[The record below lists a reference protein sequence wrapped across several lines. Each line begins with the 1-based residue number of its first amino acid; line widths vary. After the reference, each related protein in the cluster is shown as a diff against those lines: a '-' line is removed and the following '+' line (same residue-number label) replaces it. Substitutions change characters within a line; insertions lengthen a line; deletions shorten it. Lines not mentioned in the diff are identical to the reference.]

1 MSWSSDFIRQLQK
14 ADSLA
19 FRFRLHFLPSP
30 HGAGSEYIIDNSSQ
44 YIQIEGSSIRI
55 NGTSIQP
62 QSFSATF
69 GQFSIVIVGDYR
81 YVNDKIAKGQL
92 AVLYAGFEGY
102 APSDYQRL
110 IWGNLEAV
118 RKINFETFELVF
130 GDALMSLNTRQD
142 KRVDP
147 SLILGGRNVS
157 RSAFFYTI
165 GQSTTLT
172 ANFNTNSGTNIY
184 LTDITIFEKSSLENG
199 LIAIE
204 DEDFNGGQGGIIFAE
219 WSSKTTTT
227 APAGYLTLVNTVPL
241 QPAYP
246 SPSTST
252 FSTEVHAAHAVV
264 YNAAQISEFP
274 PHIIYRLLELGGSPA
289 LPASWRVGGDLGV
302 DIYDYSD
309 ADAQKDYIKSNLGGT
324 YSWRL
329 AFDAPET
336 ELLRVISSKAS
347 SHGQWAVLRQG
358 RISWRGCADIYYNAQ
373 PNKFK
378 PLTAIITDTDIQSV
392 ISHEFYDPAVNA
404 VYHQARITID
414 PDENTAATLP
424 EDATTL
430 PIYNEI
436 NERGDGVTLNPS
448 LSRSNLAGGDLNRMR
463 SWLLYPPEK
472 LTLNCKIGLATL
484 VAGDDII
491 LKSDIIYGLDEEF
504 GKTINRRG
512 MISAVDIDFS
522 TRSAIITILFLPK
535 RLR

>member
-69 GQFSIVIVGDYR
+69 GQFSIVVVGDYR

-165 GQSTTLT
+165 GQGTALT
-172 ANFNTNSGTNIY
+172 ANFNTGSDTQLY
-184 LTDITIFEKSSLENG
+184 LTDISFFEKSSLENG
-199 LIAIE
+199 LILI
-204 DEDFNGGQGGIIFAE
+204 DDTVHGTPFFAQ
-219 WSSKTTTT
+219 WTSKTTTT
-227 APAGYLTLVNTVPL
+227 APAGYLTLTPTGPL
-241 QPAYP
+241 TPSYP
-246 SPSTST
+246 SPSSVSVPTT
-252 FSTEVHAAHAVV
+252 IQAAHTTV
-264 YNAAQISEFP
+264 YNAAQISDFP

-309 ADAQKDYIKSNLGGT
+309 ADAQKDYIQSNLGGN

-358 RISWRGCADIYYNAQ
+358 RISWRGCTDIYYNVT

-378 PLTAIITDTDIQSV
+378 QIAAIITDADIQSV
-392 ISHEFYDPAVNA
+392 ISHEFYDPSVNA
-404 VYHQARITID
+404 VYHQVKIQYD
-414 PDENTAATLP
+414 QDENLASTLP
-424 EDATTL
+424 VDATTL
-430 PIYNEI
+430 PIYNEV
-436 NERGDGVTLNPS
+436 NLRGDGLTLNPS
-448 LSRSNLAGGDLNRMR
+448 LTRSALANGDLNRLR
-463 SWLLYPPEK
+463 NWLLYPPEK
-472 LTLNCKIGLATL
+472 ITLNCKIGLATL
-484 VAGDDII
+484 VAGDDIL

-504 GKTINRRG
+504 GKTFNRRG
-512 MISAVDIDFS
+512 MISSVDIDFS
-522 TRSAIITILFLPK
+522 TRAAIITILFMPK
-535 RLR
+535 RLK

>member
-69 GQFSIVIVGDYR
+69 GQFSIVVVGDYR

-172 ANFNTNSGTNIY
+172 ANFNTGSDTQLY
-184 LTDITIFEKSSLENG
+184 LTDISFFEKSSLENG
-199 LIAIE
+199 LILI
-204 DEDFNGGQGGIIFAE
+204 DDTVHGTPFFAQ
-219 WSSKTTTT
+219 WTSKTTTT
-227 APAGYLTLVNTVPL
+227 APAGYLTLTPTGPL
-241 QPAYP
+241 TPSYP
-246 SPSTST
+246 SPSSVSVPTT
-252 FSTEVHAAHAVV
+252 IQAAHTTV

-309 ADAQKDYIKSNLGGT
+309 ADAQKDYIQSNLGGT

-358 RISWRGCADIYYNAQ
+358 RISWRGCTDIYYNVT

-378 PLTAIITDTDIQSV
+378 QIAAIITDADIQSV
-392 ISHEFYDPAVNA
+392 ISHEFYDPSVNA
-404 VYHQARITID
+404 VYHQVKIQYD
-414 PDENTAATLP
+414 QDENLASTLP
-424 EDATTL
+424 VDATTL
-430 PIYNEI
+430 PIYNEV
-436 NERGDGVTLNPS
+436 NLRGDGLTLNPS
-448 LSRSNLAGGDLNRMR
+448 LTRSALANGDLNRLR
-463 SWLLYPPEK
+463 NWLLYPPEK

-484 VAGDDII
+484 VAGDDIL

-504 GKTINRRG
+504 GKTFNRRG
-512 MISAVDIDFS
+512 MISSVDIDFS
-522 TRSAIITILFLPK
+522 TRAAIITILFLPK
-535 RLR
+535 RLK